1 MPRRVLL
8 VLTSAETMGDFPRK
22 TGYWVEEAAT
32 PYWVFTDAGCDVALA
47 SPKGGT
53 PPRDAESELTDYYTA
68 ECARFD
74 ADAQAVAKLKNT
86 LKLTDI
92 ASQDYAAVFF
102 AGGHGTMVDFPSDDS
117 VIRAV
122 EAFYAAGKPVASVC
136 HGPACLISAKR
147 PDGAPVVAGKRF
159 TCFTNEEE
167 ALAGGTAYVPF
178 LLQSTLEGLGGIFAG
193 GPAFGDTAMADGKL
207 ITGQNPASAAQ
218 AAQLTL
224 AALNGI
230 RP

>member
-1 MPRRVLL
+1 
-8 VLTSAETMGDFPRK
+8 
-22 TGYWVEEAAT
+22 
-32 PYWVFTDAGCDVALA
+32 
-47 SPKGGT
+47 
-53 PPRDAESELTDYYTA
+53 
-68 ECARFD
+68 
-74 ADAQAVAKLKNT
+74 
-86 LKLTDI
+86 
-92 ASQDYAAVFF
+92 
-102 AGGHGTMVDFPSDDS
+102 MVDFPSDDS

-136 HGPACLISAKR
+136 HGPACLVSAKT
-147 PDGAPVVAGKRF
+147 PDGAPIVAGKRF

-178 LLQSTLEGLGGIFAG
+178 LLQSTLEGLGGVFAG
-193 GPAFGDTAMADGKL
+193 GPAFSDTAIADGLL

-224 AALNGI
+224 AALEGV